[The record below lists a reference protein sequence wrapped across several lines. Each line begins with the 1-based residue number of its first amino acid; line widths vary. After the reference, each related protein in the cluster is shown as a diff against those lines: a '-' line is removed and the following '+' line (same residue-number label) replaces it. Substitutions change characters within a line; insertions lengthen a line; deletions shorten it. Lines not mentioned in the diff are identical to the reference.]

1 MIFVICIKCQK
12 EIPDESV
19 YCLHCGKKQIV
30 ERAKRT
36 RASGTGTAYKR
47 GNYWYAEATIGK
59 KMVDGKPVYV
69 RKKKGGFTRK
79 KDALAYLPNLFTQS
93 VKTAPTLQELW
104 ERFSAGPMLKLSA
117 SQQSKYK
124 YAWARWNELAFSRID
139 QLSTGDL
146 QRVVQEQ
153 TKTYYPAKDMRD
165 LMSNLYQLA
174 LPDQFVPTNLA
185 LYIDLP
191 QLQAEEPVPWNED
204 EIKLFWS
211 DYAQGNTFTGY
222 LLLMIYSGMM
232 PGELLSARKDM
243 IDWENQQIVG
253 GGKKTETRKKKPIVI
268 ADYVVPV
275 LASICEY
282 SSGQK
287 LVTMNKDKFYKAY
300 HETTSRLGVRDLPPY
315 SCRHTTATALALGNI
330 APSEIQEVM
339 RHAKFSTTEKYI
351 HIDTLRARQAVNKLA
366 PEKTDSEK
374 EVTTS

>member
-1 MIFVICIKCQK
+1 MICIKCDK
-12 EIPDESV
+12 EIPNGSL
-19 YCLHCGKKQIV
+19 YCLYCGRKQVV
-30 ERAKRT
+30 ERSKRT

-59 KMVDGKPVYV
+59 KIVDGKPVYV
-69 RKKKGGFTRK
+69 KKKKGGFTRK
-79 KDALAYLPNLFTQS
+79 KDALAYIPMLFDARI
-93 VKTAPTLQELW
+93 KTAPTLQELW
-104 ERFSAGPMLKLSA
+104 DRFKDGPMLKLSG

-124 YAWARWNELAFSRID
+124 YAWERWKCLAFTRVD
-139 QLSTGDL
+139 QITTGDL
-146 QRVVQEQ
+146 QRVVSEK

-174 LPDQFVPTNLA
+174 MPDQFVSANLA

-191 QLQAEEPVPWNED
+191 HLEAEEPVPWNEE
-204 EIKLFWS
+204 EIKAFWS
-211 DYAQGNTFTGY
+211 DYASGNTFTGY

-232 PGELLSARKDM
+232 PGELLGARKDM
-243 IDWENQQIVG
+243 IDWDNQQIVG
-253 GGKKTETRKKKPIVI
+253 GGKKTSVRKKKPIVI

-275 LASICEY
+275 LASLCEY
-282 SSGQK
+282 SRGEK
-287 LVTMNKDKFYKAY
+287 LVTMNKDNFYKAY
-300 HETTSRLGVRDLPPY
+300 HETTARLGVRDLPPY

-366 PEKTDSEK
+366 PAS
-374 EVTTS
+374 TSSGEETATN